1 VVDHQAFAIWKDEA
15 FKAWMETWAVI
26 YKPKEGVEGDEASVS
41 FLQKCQED
49 LYLVNI
55 VDNDYIEGDL
65 YSNLLKFTELN

>member
-1 VVDHQAFAIWKDEA
+1 
-15 FKAWMETWAVI
+15 METWAVI